1 MSDHNI
7 MKQNLTQ
14 RAYLNSITSI
24 LDYSSKL
31 ITGFI
36 VTPFLISGLGD
47 ILFGVWQILGQL
59 SGYTDFA
66 DIRASQVLK
75 WAIAKDRDSLPDKEL
90 KKYVTATFLLTLFML
105 PIFLLIS
112 VIIIWYSP
120 QITGVGSE
128 YADTVRMTT
137 SLVILSVLIFKL
149 FSIFESILRGMN
161 LGYKRMGFRASIFI
175 AIGFIKILAIKMGYG
190 LIELALIQVLNS
202 LIISFVI
209 YIIIKKHVPWFGFEK
224 INYKETK
231 SFFKTSGW
239 FMGWM
244 SVQMVIINSDKV
256 LLGYLAGPVFV
267 TKYVITKYLS
277 YSILSGFINNIVH
290 GALPGIGNLFGKKEY
305 KKLSDIR
312 QNIMVTTLLF
322 SVGLGFI
329 ILLFNHSFIGLWSKA
344 DLFIGQK
351 ENLIILVMVVQY
363 IFIQNDSTI
372 INTTLDIKSKTI
384 IGLFSAIISILGVF
398 VFIKIY
404 NYGIMGLCLG
414 LIVGRLIQS
423 ISYPIIIN
431 KKIQVDSK
439 NNFLHFR
446 SLIISISVLSLG
458 YYLGNN
464 IVLQKWTHLIFL
476 SALIFPL
483 IIIFIFYLGFKTEQ
497 RSEIMKYA
505 SKIRYFKKN

>member
-128 YADTVRMTT
+128 YTDTVRITT

-161 LGYKRMGFRASIFI
+161 LGYKRMGFRASIFV
-175 AIGFIKILAIKMGYG
+175 AIGFIKILAMRLVVVVFPCVPDIPTTFLSFKIK
-190 LIELALIQVLNS
+190 AP
-202 LIISFVI
+202 
-209 YIIIKKHVPWFGFEK
+209 K
-224 INYKETK
+224 
-231 SFFKTSGW
+231 
-239 FMGWM
+239 
-244 SVQMVIINSDKV
+244 
-256 LLGYLAGPVFV
+256 LAG
-267 TKYVITKYLS
+267 
-277 YSILSGFINNIVH
+277 
-290 GALPGIGNLFGKKEY
+290 KEQ
-305 KKLSDIR
+305 KFTPKLSISR
-312 QNIMVTTLLF
+312 ASGPSLETTLP
-322 SVGLGFI
+322 
-329 ILLFNHSFIGLWSKA
+329 
-344 DLFIGQK
+344 
-351 ENLIILVMVVQY
+351 
-363 IFIQNDSTI
+363 
-372 INTTLDIKSKTI
+372 
-384 IGLFSAIISILGVF
+384 SI
-398 VFIKIY
+398 
-404 NYGIMGLCLG
+404 
-414 LIVGRLIQS
+414 
-423 ISYPIIIN
+423 
-431 KKIQVDSK
+431 
-439 NNFLHFR
+439 
-446 SLIISISVLSLG
+446 
-458 YYLGNN
+458 
-464 IVLQKWTHLIFL
+464 
-476 SALIFPL
+476 
-483 IIIFIFYLGFKTEQ
+483 
-497 RSEIMKYA
+497 
-505 SKIRYFKKN
+505 